1 MSERL
6 ITPRSYIIVCVILVL
21 LTFLTLG
28 ASFVHLRGVWH
39 IVAGLIIGLCKA
51 SLVVLFFMHALV
63 SSRLTWIVIAVSVFW
78 LGLLLVLTLCDYL
91 TRGLVPFMPGH

>member
-1 MSERL
+1 MAERL
-6 ITPRSYIIVCVILVL
+6 IAPRTYIIVCVILVL
-21 LTFLTLG
+21 LTLLTLSV
-28 ASFVHLRGVWH
+28 SFVHLPGVWH

-63 SSRLTWIVIAVSVFW
+63 SPRLTWIVIAVSCFW

-91 TRGLVPFMPGH
+91 TRGMVPFMPGH

>member
-21 LTFLTLG
+21 LTFLTLSV
-28 ASFVHLRGVWH
+28 SFVHLPGVWH

-63 SSRLTWIVIAVSVFW
+63 SSRLTWIVIAVSGFW